1 MIEKITHDKISLT
14 LPTVFGDELTFLE
27 FCGKMRSK
35 LNECIGV
42 VNENTSDIQQN
53 TTDIQQ
59 NTTDIQ
65 QNTFKISRNE
75 KDIVDLKGVAHS
87 ISVQTDENT
96 EDILNRRIESLFA
109 PVILK
114 VENHST
120 GEDIYASVY
129 IRIGRISALQGLGCL
144 YAKVNISFS
153 GATDAKTLKI
163 VSVQFGKRTCMSL
176 TDASSTFTA
185 KTNTINLPISV
196 AGIKD
201 IPAGASDITVTGIN
215 FFGAADGITYTPSAF
230 MLNEIPTGKDILC
243 DSLTFTSPGGGEQD
257 PKLVYTLKVNEGRID
272 IFAVSAGLPSISE
285 RATIY
290 TEFSH
295 IISNTK
301 IHAQFLCNGGLY
313 TDDNISSVPDNGAS
327 LGAAMINYLED
338 GSHDGEI
345 YTARTILTTENSGGS
360 PNSLK
365 KTGNASMPIP
375 YGQASHISLTFDL
388 FR

>member
-1 MIEKITHDKISLT
+1 MIEKITNNKISLT
-14 LPTVFGDELTFLE
+14 LPTVFGEELTFLE

-42 VNENTSDIQQN
+42 VNENTSNIENVALKTSENTANIQQN
-53 TTDIQQ
+53 TTA
-59 NTTDIQ
+59 
-65 QNTFKISRNE
+65 ISKNE
-75 KDIVDLKGVAHS
+75 SDIVKLNGVVNS
-87 ISVQTDENT
+87 ISAQADENT
-96 EDILNRRIESLFA
+96 EDILNRKIESLFA

-129 IRIGRISALQGLGCL
+129 IRIGRISAFQGLGCL
-144 YAKVNISFS
+144 YTKVNISFS
-153 GATDAKTLKI
+153 GTTNAKTLKI

-176 TDASSTFTA
+176 TDASTTFTA
-185 KTNTINLPISV
+185 KTNAINLPISV
-196 AGIKD
+196 AGTND

-215 FFGAADGITYTPSAF
+215 FFGSSDGITDTPSAF

-272 IFAVSAGLPSISE
+272 IFAVSAGIPPVSE
-285 RATIY
+285 RASLY
-290 TEFSH
+290 TDFSH

-301 IHAQFLCNGGLY
+301 IHTKFLCNGGLY

-345 YTARTILTTENSGGS
+345 YTARTILTTEHNGGS
-360 PNSLK
+360 TNSLN
-365 KTGNASMPIP
+365 KTGNASMNIP
-375 YGQASHISLTFDL
+375 FGQAAHISLKFDL